1 MKRLLAVLLFLVLLL
16 GAVSCKEELPAE
28 EELPVQA
35 QPVANALTYTGDAQP
50 LVSVEGTWLYSL
62 DGETYSAAVPTAVN
76 AGEYTVYF
84 KAAEAD
90 EPQVLT
96 VTVAKADAV
105 FTPPV
110 AAVSD

>member
-1 MKRLLAVLLFLVLLL
+1 MLPIEEEQPAEEEL
-16 GAVSCKEELPAE
+16 STEEELPAE
-28 EELPVQA
+28 EELPVEVP
-35 QPVANALTYTGDAQP
+35 PVANALTYTGEAQP